1 MEKTPPILHSDII
14 LIELINPET
23 NVEEEVTNLADPVVV
38 TVPTR
43 VADLTSFD
51 LVVSFILQ
59 PCINTAMS
67 RTTNIFIHYPLS

>member
-43 VADLTSFD
+43 VGDLTSFD
-51 LVVSFILQ
+51 LVVSLIFQ
-59 PCINTAMS
+59 HCTDPAMS
-67 RTTNIFIHYPLS
+67 